1 MQLHL
6 KRRVRTH
13 ERNNSTDTNVCEE
26 GGGGGASGAGAEIFP
41 PQLVVKTKVA
51 DAGCPSADHG
61 CSRWS
66 RYAPAACGAPR
77 TGAGACPKE
86 AVILWGAR
94 AGAVCGEL
102 SPVGGTLCWS
112 RGRV

>member
-1 MQLHL
+1 
-6 KRRVRTH
+6 VRQC
-13 ERNNSTDTNVCEE
+13 ERNNSADTKVGEEGE
-26 GGGGGASGAGAEIFP
+26 GGGAAAARVEIPLQPMEQTMARQAVPCSHGGPE
-41 PQLVVKTKVA
+41 
-51 DAGCPSADHG
+51 
-61 CSRWS
+61 WS

-102 SPVGGTLCWS
+102 SPVGGTPCWS